1 MEKFTANA
9 KIEDLKI
16 GDKFACQSVRGTV
29 LKTVDYPQHD
39 VIAVRYTDEN
49 GRECL
54 STYEHGT
61 VVSLMAGEFARTDQF
76 AH

>member
-9 KIEDLKI
+9 KIENLKI

-39 VIAVRYTDEN
+39 MFSVRYVDGN

-54 STYEHGT
+54 SAYEYGT

>member
-1 MEKFTANA
+1 MEKFIANA
-9 KIEDLKI
+9 KIENLKI

-29 LKTVDYPQHD
+29 LETVNYPQGGM
-39 VIAVRYTDEN
+39 IAVRYADGN
-49 GRECL
+49 GRQCL

-61 VVSLMAGEFARTDQF
+61 VISLMAGEFARTDQF